1 MQYLPNALGLPDD
14 TINLTMVDASG
25 KKYPVTWCMRNTGKR
40 IKKGWRPFTLDHNLV
55 VGDVCLFEVI
65 EPGKPEIRVHIFRCA
80 DSTSSGSSTCQ
91 VLTEGSH
98 GMNLEAEASRG
109 PQTGT
114 TAVVP
119 VDPNFKLDPN
129 RTSSFMGGLKEH
141 DDHVVAEPLQRE
153 NHQEEETQAD
163 VAAGILSTSINSMTQ
178 VESLGTPLIEN
189 SKQTL
194 WVPIEMVP
202 KIEPTTEDLLPAI
215 TIPSILKILNP
226 KPHYFP
232 PNLEPEHF
240 MLISAALQQDLPP
253 SHVEGA
259 QGINSVS
266 ATPHSFTCPPF
277 GSNGDGL
284 VTPNVEDTGFE
295 IPEAFRCSSS
305 FWMSAMETSF
315 PDQTRNRP
323 PSPSFVTLPPKI
335 ELVVP
340 KIEQQTT
347 SSWQ

>member
-14 TINLTMVDASG
+14 IINVTMVDASS
-25 KKYPVTWCMRNTGKR
+25 KKYPVTWGTRNTGKR
-40 IKKGWRPFTLDHNLV
+40 INKGWKPFTLDHNLV
-55 VGDVCLFEVI
+55 VGDVCLFELT
-65 EPGKPEIRVHIFRCA
+65 EPGKPEIRVHIFHCA

-91 VLTEGSH
+91 VLTEGSQ

-114 TAVVP
+114 TAVAP
-119 VDPNFKLDPN
+119 MDSNFELN
-129 RTSSFMGGLKEH
+129 RTSFFMGGSKEH

-153 NHQEEETQAD
+153 NHQEEETQGD
-163 VAAGILSTSINSMTQ
+163 VAAGLLSTSINSTTQ
-178 VESLGTPLIEN
+178 VESLGSPLVEN

-202 KIEPTTEDLLPAI
+202 KIEPNAEDLLRAN
-215 TIPSILKILNP
+215 TIPSILKPLSP
-226 KPHYFP
+226 EPHYFP

-240 MLISAALQQDLPP
+240 MLVPAALQQDLPP

-259 QGINSVS
+259 QGIDSVS
-266 ATPHSFTCPPF
+266 AMPHSYTCPPF
-277 GSNGDGL
+277 GSSGDGL
-284 VTPNVEDTGFE
+284 VTPKFEYIGSE

-315 PDQTRNRP
+315 LDQSRNRP
-323 PSPSFVTLPPKI
+323 SSSSLVTLPPKI

>member
-1 MQYLPNALGLPDD
+1 MQYLPNALGLPDNIKD
-14 TINLTMVDASG
+14 VTMVDATS

-40 IKKGWRPFTLDHNLV
+40 INRGWKPFTLDHNLV
-55 VGDVCLFEVI
+55 VGDVCLFELI
-65 EPGKPEIRVHIFRCA
+65 EPRKPEIRVHIFRCA
-80 DSTSSGSSTCQ
+80 DSTSSGSRTCQ
-91 VLTEGSH
+91 VLTEESQ

-114 TAVVP
+114 TAVAP
-119 VDPNFKLDPN
+119 MDSNFELN
-129 RTSSFMGGLKEH
+129 RTSFFMGGLKEH
-141 DDHVVAEPLQRE
+141 DDQVVAEPLQRE
-153 NHQEEETQAD
+153 NHQEEQTQGD
-163 VAAGILSTSINSMTQ
+163 VAAGILNTSINSTTQ
-178 VESLGTPLIEN
+178 VESLGSPFVEN

-194 WVPIEMVP
+194 RVPMEIVP
-202 KIEPTTEDLLPAI
+202 KIEPNAEDLLRAN
-215 TIPSILKILNP
+215 TIPSILKTLNP
-226 KPHYFP
+226 EPHYFP

-240 MLISAALQQDLPP
+240 MLISAALQRDLPP

-259 QGINSVS
+259 QGIDSVS
-266 ATPHSFTCPPF
+266 AMPHSYTCPHF
-277 GSNGDGL
+277 GSNGNGL
-284 VTPNVEDTGFE
+284 VIPKFEDIRSE

-315 PDQTRNRP
+315 PDQSRNQP
-323 PSPSFVTLPPKI
+323 SSPSLVALPPKII

>member
-1 MQYLPNALGLPDD
+1 MQYLPNALGLPGD
-14 TINLTMVDASG
+14 TINVTMVDASG
-25 KKYPVTWCMRNTGKR
+25 TKYPVTWVKRNTGKR
-40 IKKGWRPFTLDHNLV
+40 INGGWKQFTLDHNLV
-55 VGDVCLFEVI
+55 VGDVCLFELT

-80 DSTSSGSSTCQ
+80 DSISSGSSTYQ
-91 VLTEGSH
+91 VLTEGSQ

-114 TAVVP
+114 TAVASM
-119 VDPNFKLDPN
+119 DPNLELDTN
-129 RTSSFMGGLKEH
+129 QTSLFMGGLKEH
-141 DDHVVAEPLQRE
+141 DQVVAEPLQRE
-153 NHQEEETQAD
+153 NHQEEETQGD
-163 VAAGILSTSINSMTQ
+163 VAAGILSTSINCTTQ
-178 VESLGTPLIEN
+178 VESLGTPLAEN

-194 WVPIEMVP
+194 WVPIEIVP
-202 KIEPTTEDLLPAI
+202 KTEPNAEDLLPANPF
-215 TIPSILKILNP
+215 PSILKTLIP
-226 KPHYFP
+226 KPHCFP

-259 QGINSVS
+259 QGIDSVS
-266 ATPHSFTCPPF
+266 AMPHSFTCPPF

-284 VTPNVEDTGFE
+284 VTPRSEDIGCQ

-315 PDQTRNRP
+315 PNQSRNRP
-323 PSPSFVTLPPKI
+323 SSPSCVTLPPKI